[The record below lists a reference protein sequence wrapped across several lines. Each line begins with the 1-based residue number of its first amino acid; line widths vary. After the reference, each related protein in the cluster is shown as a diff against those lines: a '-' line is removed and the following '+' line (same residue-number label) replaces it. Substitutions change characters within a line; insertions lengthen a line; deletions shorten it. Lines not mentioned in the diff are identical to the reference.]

1 MVGNGEFGVI
11 GNNEKVSFG
20 GKLIHNLLK
29 GGKHVLVNNTKKC
42 FGVPFTRVDREN
54 LQDGMNTLDN
64 CGIHG
69 KLYRLI
75 YKLNR
80 KTVLKVKTGV
90 GLSESTEL
98 GENITQG
105 SIGGALMITFNLDY
119 IVNNHFQ
126 KKSATAI

>member
-1 MVGNGEFGVI
+1 MPKQWENTVAYQLFKGE
-11 GNNEKVSFG
+11 VS
-20 GKLIHNLLK
+20 KLSNHRF
-29 GGKHVLVNNTKKC
+29 VYTKE
-42 FGVPFTRVDREN
+42 EN
-54 LQDGMNTLDN
+54 PKAFEDIFFKAKQKIVEGWSN
-64 CGIHG
+64 I
-69 KLYRLI
+69 RLI
-75 YKLNR
+75 IYELNR

-90 GLSESTEL
+90 RLSESTEL